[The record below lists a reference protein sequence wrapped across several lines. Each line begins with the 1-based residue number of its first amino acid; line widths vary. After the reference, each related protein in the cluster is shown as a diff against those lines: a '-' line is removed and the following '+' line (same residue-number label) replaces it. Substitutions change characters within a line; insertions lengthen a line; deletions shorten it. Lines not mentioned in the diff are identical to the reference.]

1 MTLGANDDIIHRQAN
16 NLPHR
21 KNEMERKFNVTTTRT
36 NAVNGLTYFVEHVS
50 VPAELIDFDNM
61 LLLWS
66 KPLPIVK
73 IEERSEKLMAAEAAY
88 FDRFG
93 TACE

>member
-1 MTLGANDDIIHRQAN
+1 MD
-16 NLPHR
+16 
-21 KNEMERKFNVTTTRT
+21 RKFNVTTTRT

-73 IEERSEKLMAAEAAY
+73 IEERSEKLMEAEAAY
-88 FDRFG
+88 FEKFG

>member
-1 MTLGANDDIIHRQAN
+1 MD
-16 NLPHR
+16 R
-21 KNEMERKFNVTTTRT
+21 KWNVTVNRVNT
-36 NAVNGLTYFVEHVS
+36 VNGETYPTTHQS

-73 IEERSEKLMAAEAAY
+73 IEERSQKLMEAETAY
-88 FDRFG
+88 FEKFG
-93 TACE
+93 TAAEQA